1 MKLTISKS
9 ELARVV
15 AAADKFSS
23 GNPLGI
29 DGYFMFDAK
38 GGESTLRASRS
49 GMTAIINLNCESDS
63 DGSFL
68 VYAAKL
74 KQIISKA
81 PDGDLFFEVE
91 GSDIKVT
98 SSKKKVRYTMKAM
111 DSGRFPDFPDI
122 DGKVVKGNG
131 EWLLRGLS
139 YVRKASANDV
149 TREMMC
155 SVRLEFD
162 GDGVNIVATDGKRLH
177 EYHLKDFILDGSEK
191 TEVLLPSGF
200 VDSLCAAVKGGDLEF
215 LVGEREFRV
224 KTSSGLFATPY
235 VNLQYPN
242 YEKVIPKDNPNI
254 ISFNREDLLGA
265 LERAAV
271 INEFVILEK
280 KGSVVSVS
288 ASNSDIGE
296 SSEDIELVKNEGK
309 PSPDFKMK
317 LNLGYLKDSLNQNAS
332 DLVFFNY
339 MDGDKAFV
347 VKQPGLDCSS
357 EEQLKKQGCGMAVL
371 MPMRLD

>member
-9 ELARVV
+9 ELARAV

-111 DSGRFPDFPDI
+111 DSGRFPDFPNI
-122 DGKVVKGNG
+122 EGKTVKGGG
-131 EWLLRGLS
+131 EWFLKGLS
-139 YVRKASANDV
+139 YVRRASANDV

-162 GDGVNIVATDGKRLH
+162 KEGLKMVATDGKRLH
-177 EYHLKDFILDGSEK
+177 EYTVEDFFLDGTEK
-191 TEVLLPSGF
+191 AAVLLPSGF

-242 YEKVIPKDNPNI
+242 YERVIPKDNPNI

-296 SSEDIELVKNEGK
+296 SSEDIELVKNEGQ

-317 LNLGYLKDSLNQNAS
+317 LNLGHLKDSLNQNAS

-347 VKQPGLDCSS
+347 VEQPGLDCSS